1 MKSESINPMISKA
14 AVFVTVIMSCIFLLM
29 TEHVFAEE
37 NLYEYDNY
45 RYRVSGNEV
54 TIVDYGYNL
63 SDEELMKIDFSGT
76 IVIPSTID
84 GMKVVA
90 VEKGAF
96 EPTIG
101 YSYTCKDVRV
111 SDYMTNV
118 DLNSFNALGS
128 LRKITLGRYTKRFL
142 SYGKYRGTIL
152 ELSKI
157 AVPKGAKYLKVS
169 RNGGLYSK
177 DGKVLYAVPQK
188 KKGSFSVASETK
200 TIYRYAFCLSSL
212 RTIRFPKS
220 IRKIYSSA
228 FKGYDV
234 NCRKTLKVP
243 SSKVKKYKNALK
255 ASGTGLYRTKIIKY

>member
-1 MKSESINPMISKA
+1 MKSESIKSKISVVA
-14 AVFVTVIMSCIFLLM
+14 AGFAVIMACMFLM
-29 TEHVFAEE
+29 FTDDIFAEE
-37 NLYEYDNY
+37 ELFKYDNY

-54 TIVDYGYNL
+54 TIVDYGYDL
-63 SDEELMKIDFSGT
+63 SDEELSKIDFSGT
-76 IVIPSTID
+76 IVIPNTID

-101 YSYTCKDVRV
+101 YSYTCKSIRV

-128 LRKITLGRYTKRFL
+128 LKKITLGKYTKRFL
-142 SYGKYRGTIL
+142 SYGKYRGTII

-157 AVPKGAKYLKVS
+157 AVPKGAEYLKVS
-169 RNGGLYSK
+169 GNGAIYSK

-188 KKGSFSVASETK
+188 KKGSFAVSAKTK
-200 TIYRYAFCLSSL
+200 TIYKYAFCLSSL
-212 RTIRFPKS
+212 KTIRFPKGVK
-220 IRKIYSSA
+220 KIYSSA

-234 NCRKTLKVP
+234 NSRKTLKVP
-243 SSKVKKYKNALK
+243 SSKVKKYKKALK